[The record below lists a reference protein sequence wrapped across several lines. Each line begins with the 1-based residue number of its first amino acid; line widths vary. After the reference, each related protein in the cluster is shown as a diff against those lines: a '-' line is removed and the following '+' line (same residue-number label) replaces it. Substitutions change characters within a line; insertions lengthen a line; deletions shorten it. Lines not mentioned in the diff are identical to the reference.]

1 MPKPIKKRIDTTTR
15 KGAEEHGDILHR
27 LGAEAKARQR
37 QITIT
42 VGAVLAVC
50 LVILGSWYYTAST
63 REKAD
68 LLQYQGLRYFEAA
81 PGYEALPEAER
92 MTKAA
97 ELFRESHETRQSPFS
112 LYYVGLS
119 TEGTGRVEDAVGV
132 YREFMAA
139 YPADPRFTP
148 LAHYRLAMAL
158 VKLGKMDEAIAELDA
173 FSSQAAPAMKDVALM
188 EAAKLLESL
197 GRTEEAQARYEML
210 VKTLPTST
218 FVGEALSK
226 TSAMANAV
234 DGAINNSPAAE

>member
-1 MPKPIKKRIDTTTR
+1 MPKPIKRRIDAPTR
-15 KGAEEHGDILHR
+15 KGAEDHGDILHR
-27 LGAEAKARQR
+27 LAAEAKARQR

-42 VGAVLAVC
+42 VGAALALC

-92 MTKAA
+92 MAKAA
-97 ELFRESHETRQSPFS
+97 ELFRESHETRQNPFS
-112 LYYVGLS
+112 LYYVGLA
-119 TEGTGRVEDAVGV
+119 TEGAGRTEDAVGV
-132 YREFMAA
+132 YREFMKA

-148 LAHYRLAMAL
+148 LARYRLAMAL
-158 VKLGKMDEAIAELDA
+158 LTLGKMDEAIAELDA
-173 FSSQAAPAMKDVALM
+173 FSTQAAPAMKDVALM

-210 VKTLPTST
+210 VKTIPTST
-218 FVGEALSK
+218 FVGEAISK
-226 TSAMANAV
+226 TGAIANAV
-234 DGAINNSPAAE
+234 EGAIANAPASE